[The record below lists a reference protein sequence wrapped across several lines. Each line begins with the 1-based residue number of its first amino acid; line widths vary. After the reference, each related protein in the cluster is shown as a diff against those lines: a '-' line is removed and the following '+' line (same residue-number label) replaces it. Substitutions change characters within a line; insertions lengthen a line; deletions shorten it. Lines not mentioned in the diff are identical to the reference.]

1 MGAQFR
7 ASIDAGRESFAARTD
22 LAFLSLFFATEQE
35 EEREKMRQ
43 GVRDKYG
50 IKKKEEKEEEARK
63 QKELLM
69 GGPATADSS
78 LNRQKKTPE
87 EIAAEA
93 NQDEFTSKCAC
104 PTRDT
109 RTKPM
114 IGCSSFFRTQRLI
127 DILSPPGHPSRPIRT
142 PQRAQIHN

>member
-1 MGAQFR
+1 
-7 ASIDAGRESFAARTD
+7 
-22 LAFLSLFFATEQE
+22 
-35 EEREKMRQ
+35 MRQ

-78 LNRQKKTPE
+78 LNRTKKTPE

-93 NQDEFTSKCAC
+93 NQDEFTSKYRYLRIDK
-104 PTRDT
+104 PLTRWIAD
-109 RTKPM
+109 
-114 IGCSSFFRTQRLI
+114 CFNEA
-127 DILSPPGHPSRPIRT
+127 H
-142 PQRAQIHN
+142 